1 MLRLS
6 KNFSL
11 REFTRSQTALRLGI
25 DNEPDREQLVN
36 LTALANMC
44 LQPIR
49 EKHGLVTINS
59 GLRVLELNR
68 AIGSGDNSGH
78 VRGFCADIECPS
90 MSNYELSKWISE
102 NLDFDQ
108 LILEYPGPDP
118 RDGWCHI
125 GYKVDGSN
133 RKMLLTASRKEGKT
147 VYDEG
152 LNEYSKSE

>member
-1 MLRLS
+1 MIRLS
-6 KNFSL
+6 KNFTL
-11 REFTRSQTALRLGI
+11 REFTKSQTALRLGI

-49 EKHGLVTINS
+49 EKHGLVSINS

-68 AIGSGDNSGH
+68 AIGSGDTSGH
-78 VRGFCADIECPS
+78 ECPS
-90 MSNYELSKWISE
+90 ISNYELTKWISE